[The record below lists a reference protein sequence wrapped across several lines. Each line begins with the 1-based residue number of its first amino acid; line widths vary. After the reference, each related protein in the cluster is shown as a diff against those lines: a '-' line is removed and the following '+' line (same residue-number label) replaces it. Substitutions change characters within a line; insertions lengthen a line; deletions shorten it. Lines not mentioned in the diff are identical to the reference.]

1 MVIVLLGL
9 LVYWG
14 PVMWKWK
21 LEAEVPERLIS
32 MEAEAAKVAEAEAEA
47 SKCWKQK
54 RKYYMRER
62 RLKAEAPEVTIFFM
76 EAANVEWMEAET
88 EAVNKIWK
96 AKGKRERTYW
106 KGKRV
111 DVKMEAEV
119 GLG

>member
-1 MVIVLLGL
+1 
-9 LVYWG
+9 
-14 PVMWKWK
+14 MWKWK

-76 EAANVEWMEAET
+76 EAANVEWMKAET
-88 EAVNKIWK
+88 EAVKKN
-96 AKGKRERTYW
+96 
-106 KGKRV
+106 
-111 DVKMEAEV
+111 MESEGEAGAAILE
-119 GLG
+119 GEAG

>member
-1 MVIVLLGL
+1 
-9 LVYWG
+9 
-14 PVMWKWK
+14 MWKWK

-32 MEAEAAKVAEAEAEA
+32 MEAEAEAEAETEA
-47 SKCWKQK
+47 PKCWKQK

-96 AKGKRERTYW
+96 AKGKRERPY
-106 KGKRV
+106 
-111 DVKMEAEV
+111 
-119 GLG
+119 